1 MQGVKVFAPQI
12 RFRRATRR
20 GPVWFAEALFPGY
33 VFAHFYFPDFHR
45 RVGYTPGISSFVHFG
60 KTIASIEDSI
70 MEELRERAGCNEII
84 ILNSELKPD
93 DTVEI
98 AAGPFRGLTA
108 VVTQPMPSRERV
120 KVLLEFLGRNLVA
133 EVGVNELLPSGLAKS
148 PRCQLRL

>member
-1 MQGVKVFAPQI
+1 MK
-12 RFRRATRR
+12 
-20 GPVWFAEALFPGY
+20 
-33 VFAHFYFPDFHR
+33 
-45 RVGYTPGISSFVHFG
+45 SSF
-60 KTIASIEDSI
+60 
-70 MEELRERAGCNEII
+70 
-84 ILNSELKPD
+84 SELKPD